1 MSVGAVTNG
10 TTLGLFTVGILLP
23 WVNEKVFCDLAI
35 LVCYLIEMKP
45 FRVLLPVEYHL

>member
-1 MSVGAVTNG
+1 MSVGTVTNG

-23 WVNEKVFCDLAI
+23 WVNEKVFYDVVI
-35 LVCYLIEMKP
+35 LICYLTEMKP